1 MLNTVKK
8 LVRSVL
14 KSHVRRTVISGEVA
28 EEELKEIFKFLEKEG
43 KN

>member
-14 KSHVRRTVISGEVA
+14 KSHVRQTVISGEA
-28 EEELKEIFKFLEKEG
+28 ADEELKEIFEFLEREG

>member
-1 MLNTVKK
+1 
-8 LVRSVL
+8 VL
-14 KSHVRRTVISGEVA
+14 KSHVRRTVVSGEVA